1 MLTRT
6 YLLSDRD
13 ARSKVGTRSTKFEK
27 QLYPTCLIGFLFSKV
42 LKSNANDGLI
52 AKTSYFVFNAL
63 FYALFSAAA
72 FEEVST
78 TYLISRMR
86 KSNLQS

>member
-1 MLTRT
+1 MLTCT
-6 YLLSDRD
+6 YFLSDRD
-13 ARSKVGTRSTKFEK
+13 AHPLVGTRSIKFEK
-27 QLYPTCLIGFLFSKV
+27 QLYPACLIGFLFNQV
-42 LKSNANDGLI
+42 LKNNANDGLT

-86 KSNLQS
+86 

>member
-13 ARSKVGTRSTKFEK
+13 AHPLVGTRSTKFEK